1 MTALVMVIL
10 DPRGGI
16 VDNSDKNDILFEC
29 DMCIVAIMNEFKMWN
44 GMIFDVKIEWGKI
57 EWQNELE
64 KEIGSIFKAWKVAG
78 FEKINGMN
86 LKSEIWLFVCKQD
99 LALFNSCQL

>member
-29 DMCIVAIMNEFKMWN
+29 DMCFVDNNEW
-44 GMIFDVKIEWGKI
+44 I
-57 EWQNELE
+57 
-64 KEIGSIFKAWKVAG
+64 
-78 FEKINGMN
+78 
-86 LKSEIWLFVCKQD
+86 
-99 LALFNSCQL
+99 